1 MEDVLT
7 SQTEEKL
14 EFFFPE
20 KMFQSR
26 QRRFSLLYKAMISF
40 TKSPRLMS
48 HLSFYE
54 MTPHIKGT

>member
-26 QRRFSLLYKAMISF
+26 QRKIQSALQ
-40 TKSPRLMS
+40 
-48 HLSFYE
+48 
-54 MTPHIKGT
+54 GND